1 METPASSFMEWY
13 VPPVTRRSARTVAI
27 PVIAFLLAGA
37 AAVTLIATATVL
49 LWRHQTQ
56 GEAIRQARNLTAVEA
71 RDVVGPA
78 LSDAALVPGSSAWRH
93 LDALVRAHVL
103 DQDVVRL
110 KIWSE
115 TGMIVYSDDRSLV
128 GERYGL
134 GSDEQQ
140 ALSGAH
146 PVAEISNL
154 TAPENRD
161 ERHFGKL
168 LEVYLGVHTASGRPL
183 LFETYQRYDAINAS
197 SRRIMRGALPALI
210 AGLVLLYAVQAPL
223 AYGLATRLR
232 RARSDRE
239 HALADALAASDQERR
254 RIAADL
260 HDGVVQGLAGVSY
273 TLSAVADRAAANND
287 EATAN
292 VVCRAAQDLRSWV
305 RDLRTLVVTIAP
317 PKLQQAGL
325 AAALE
330 DLRGTLTTRGITVS
344 THIDDLPKLHP
355 DVETLA
361 FRVAQEAVRNVVK
374 HADAR
379 TVAVKAGVAG
389 DRLRVEV
396 SDDGRGVGATRN
408 LRHEGGHGLA
418 LLHDLTRSHGG
429 TLNVASPAEGAGTIV
444 RLELPAQRAVAS

>member
-1 METPASSFMEWY
+1 MDTPTPSFMEWS
-13 VPPVTRRSARTVAI
+13 VPPVTSRSARSVAL

-49 LWRHQTQ
+49 LWRHQAQ
-56 GEAIRQARNLTAVEA
+56 AEAVRQARDLTAVEA
-71 RDVVGPA
+71 RDVVGPV
-78 LSDAALVPGSSAWRH
+78 LSDAALVPHSAASQR
-93 LDALVRAHVL
+93 LNTLVRTHVL

-110 KIWSE
+110 KIWSANG
-115 TGMIVYSDDRSLV
+115 TIVYSDDRSLI
-128 GERYGL
+128 GQRYVL
-134 GSDEQQ
+134 GADEQR
-140 ALSGAH
+140 ALAGPH
-146 PVAEISNL
+146 PVAEVSDL

-168 LEVYLGVHTASGRPL
+168 LEVYLGVHTPAGRPL

-197 SRRIMRGALPALI
+197 SRRIMHGALPAGI

-223 AYGLATRLR
+223 AYGLANRLR

-239 HALADALAASDQERR
+239 QALADALAASDQERR

-273 TLSAVADRAAANND
+273 TLSAVADRAAANKD
-287 EATAN
+287 RSTSA
-292 VVCRAAQDLRSWV
+292 VVSKAAQDLRSWV
-305 RDLRTLVVTIAP
+305 RDLRTLLVTIAP

-330 DLRGTLTTRGITVS
+330 DLRGTLATRGISVT
-344 THIDDLPKLHP
+344 TEIDDLPKLHP
-355 DVETLA
+355 EVETLA

-379 TVAVKAGVAG
+379 TVAVSAGLSG
-389 DRLRVEV
+389 DRLRVQV
-396 SDDGRGVGATRN
+396 SDDGRGVAATADTAR
-408 LRHEGGHGLA
+408 EGGHGLA
-418 LLHDLTRSHGG
+418 LLADLTRSQGG
-429 TLNVASPAEGAGTIV
+429 RLDVASAECGPGTTVI
-444 RLELPAQRAVAS
+444 LDLPAQRPVAT